1 MTALVTGPPHPPYER
16 NVMVSTRKII
26 CTGCLTLGLIL
37 TAQPSQANFF
47 DWLAGRAPTPWAIP
61 ATPVRTNRIFAWQPV
76 TTTTTVPSVI
86 AATPAPQAVV
96 NYAPVTRYRTQ
107 WVQVPVTTYR
117 PVFETN
123 AQTGWPQLQM
133 RACQRYVWQ
142 VRRVPVSVMRP
153 SYRTNFNSIF
163 PWCWN
168 WTPRTNNCC
177 AAQVGSITTASPQ
190 PYYLGPD
197 AGQPVLALPPETNA
211 PSSSGGAMDQVPTL
225 PSQAPQLNTTPQDSD
240 NGARDSSA
248 DLPESNGQSILR
260 RPVDKSAP
268 GLESSTPRVIA
279 PVKTE
284 PIPDLDRQP
293 LLQNQGPQLLHPR
306 DRTARSTHLNQWTN
320 FGAIQWASMP
330 PVRSAALTANRPSR
344 QVIQQPAGDRP
355 APLRWERI
363 QP

>member
-1 MTALVTGPPHPPYER
+1 
-16 NVMVSTRKII
+16 MVSTRKII
-26 CTGCLTLGLIL
+26 CTGCLALGLIL
-37 TAQPSQANFF
+37 TAQPSHANFF
-47 DWLAGRAPTPWAIP
+47 DWIAGRAPTPWAIP

-76 TTTTTVPSVI
+76 TTTTTAPTVI
-86 AATPAPQAVV
+86 APTTAPTVIAPTPAPRTVV

-153 SYRTNFNSIF
+153 TYQNNCNRIF

-177 AAQVGSITTASPQ
+177 VPQAGAITTTSPQ
-190 PYYLGPD
+190 PYYSGPD
-197 AGQPVLALPPETNA
+197 ARQPALALPPA
-211 PSSSGGAMDQVPTL
+211 ISSPASSGGAADQIPTL
-225 PSQAPQLNTTPQDSD
+225 PSQTPQLNTTPEGTN
-240 NGARDSSA
+240 NGASSSPA
-248 DLPESNGQSILR
+248 DLPVASGESILR

-268 GLESSTPRVIA
+268 GLEPSKPRTIA
-279 PVKTE
+279 PAKTE

-293 LLQNQGPQLLHPR
+293 LLQNQGPQLLNPR
-306 DRTARSTHLNQWTN
+306 DRTARATHLNQWTN

-330 PVRSAALTANRPSR
+330 PARTASVTSSQTPR
-344 QVIQQPAGDRP
+344 QVIQQPSGSRP
-355 APLRWERI
+355 APLRWERV